1 MLAAGGQAAPPSMKR
16 TELVFATVLSFAPLA
31 LVAQEGGKVPEAS
44 PRTDP
49 VEGTV
54 QAMRAAEQRAVSFRL
69 EIATVGQ
76 LPGGLEATTKGV
88 LHVLRGTQPALH
100 AVVEFSFADGLR
112 GRMES
117 ARTAQGVVLF
127 EDDPVT
133 GELLVRIDP
142 VTVADL
148 EWAGAVLKRADLPGM
163 ADARADAPL
172 GSAVVADLR
181 RSFALAV
188 SDKRERDG
196 ETGTW
201 LVGARRNDVDE
212 ADPDLPMADRV
223 ELFVRAKDQ
232 ALLEVR
238 QFQRDRVV
246 QQIVVTKV
254 DVDPELPASVFQVD
268 GRGAKPREVQT
279 HSPMWEQIQSVLRQ
293 AEARAAE
300 AKNSDG
306 TPVDPASAQRPS
318 RRK

>member
-1 MLAAGGQAAPPSMKR
+1 MLAAGGEAAPPSMKR
-16 TELVFATVLSFAPLA
+16 TEVVFAIVLSFVPASLT
-31 LVAQEGGKVPEAS
+31 AQEGGKVPEAP
-44 PRTDP
+44 PRPDP
-49 VEGTV
+49 VEGIV
-54 QAMRAAEQRAVSFRL
+54 QGMQAAEQRATSFRL

-100 AVVEFSFADGLR
+100 AAVEFSFADGLR

-117 ARTAQGVVLF
+117 ARNAQGVVLF

-133 GELLVRIDP
+133 GELFVRIDA
-142 VTVADL
+142 VIVADL
-148 EWAGAVLKRADLPGM
+148 EWAGAVLKRSDLPGM
-163 ADARADAPL
+163 ADERAESPL

-181 RSFALAV
+181 RSFALV
-188 SDKRERDG
+188 PSDKKERDG
-196 ETGTW
+196 EAGTW

-223 ELFVRAKDQ
+223 ELFVRAKDH

-238 QFQRDRVV
+238 QWQREKVV
-246 QQIVVTKV
+246 QQIVVAKV
-254 DVDPELPASVFQVD
+254 EVDPDLPASIFQVD
-268 GRGAKPREVQT
+268 GRGSKPREVQT
-279 HSPMWEQIQSVLRQ
+279 YSPMWEQIQQVLRQ

-300 AKNSDG
+300 AKNPDG
-306 TPVDPASAQRPS
+306 TPVDPATALRPS

>member
-1 MLAAGGQAAPPSMKR
+1 MPDAP
-16 TELVFATVLSFAPLA
+16 
-31 LVAQEGGKVPEAS
+31 

-49 VEGTV
+49 VDGIV
-54 QAMRAAEQRAVSFRL
+54 QGMQAAERRATSFRL

-100 AVVEFSFADGLR
+100 AAVDFSFADGLR

-148 EWAGAVLKRADLPGM
+148 EWAGAVLKRSDLPGM
-163 ADARADAPL
+163 ADARAEAPL

-188 SDKRERDG
+188 SDKKDRDG
-196 ETGTW
+196 DAGTW
-201 LVGARRNDVDE
+201 LVGSRRSDVDE

-223 ELFVRAKDQ
+223 ELFVRAKDH

-238 QFQRDRVV
+238 QWQRDKVV
-246 QQIVVTKV
+246 QQIVVAKV
-254 DVDPELPASVFQVD
+254 DVDPDLPASIFQVD
-268 GRGAKPREVQT
+268 GRGAKAREVQT
-279 HSPMWEQIQSVLRQ
+279 HSPMWEQIQQVLRQ
-293 AEARAAE
+293 AETRAAE
-300 AKNSDG
+300 AKNPDG
-306 TPVDPASAQRPS
+306 TPVDSATAQRPS